1 MLNRCCSLL
10 QFMMNRFYRRL
21 QFPACFRWGRDQ
33 GGGGSVGGDSDDD
46 HDDDDNDD
54 GDVDCV
60 MIKYV
65 MNYVARI
72 TFHIS
77 HVALRT

>member
-1 MLNRCCSLL
+1 
-10 QFMMNRFYRRL
+10 MMNRFYRRL
-21 QFPACFRWGRDQ
+21 QFPVCFRWGRDQ
-33 GGGGSVGGDSDDD
+33 GGGGGGDSN
-46 HDDDDNDD
+46 DNDD

-72 TFHIS
+72 TFLIS